1 MERSKTLPRTEEIL
15 TTQTN
20 FNRGF
25 DTTRK
30 DDNIKSYSVGLLD
43 IDAAVMYY
51 FREVIKKEIGN
62 KLDKP
67 IKAQINSS
75 EYLK

>member
-30 DDNIKSYSVGLLD
+30 DDDVKNYSVGFCMLD
-43 IDAAVMYY
+43 
-51 FREVIKKEIGN
+51 FSF
-62 KLDKP
+62 L
-67 IKAQINSS
+67 
-75 EYLK
+75 